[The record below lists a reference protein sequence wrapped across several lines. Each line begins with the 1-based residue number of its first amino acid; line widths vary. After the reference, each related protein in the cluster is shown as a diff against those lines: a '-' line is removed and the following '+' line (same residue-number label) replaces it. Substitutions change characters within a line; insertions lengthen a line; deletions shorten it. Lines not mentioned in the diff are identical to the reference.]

1 VQQFTVPQF
10 IDVEN
15 KIIGPVTSRQFVIMM
30 ATFLI
35 LAIFYKFFDFSLF
48 LTTGLPVLAASVV
61 IAFVKV
67 NGRPFHFFM
76 LNIIETFKKPSIRVW
91 INDGVYTYTSELQTG
106 RDKKKSDTDITPNS
120 AIVKKAPMHTSRLAE
135 LTLTVDTGGAYR
147 EG

>member
-10 IDVEN
+10 IDVES
-15 KIIGPVTSRQFVIMM
+15 KIIGPVTARQFVIMM
-30 ATFLI
+30 AACLFV
-35 LAIFYKFFDFSLF
+35 AIFYKFFDFSLF
-48 LTTGLPVLAASVV
+48 LTTAIPVFGGSIVLA
-61 IAFVKV
+61 FVRV

-76 LNIIETFKKPSIRVW
+76 LNIIETFKKPAIRVW
-91 INDGVYTYTSELQTG
+91 INDGVHTYASNLPTG
-106 RDKKKSDTDITPNS
+106 RDKESSDTDITPNS

>member
-1 VQQFTVPQF
+1 MQQFTVPQF

-35 LAIFYKFFDFSLF
+35 IAIFYKLFDFSLF
-48 LTTGLPVLAASVV
+48 LTTGIPVLGASVV

-91 INDGVYTYTSELQTG
+91 INDGVYTYASDLQVG
-106 RDKKKSDTDITPNS
+106 RDQKPSDTDITPTS
-120 AIVKKAPMHTSRLAE
+120 AIAKKAPMHTSRLAE

-147 EG
+147 E